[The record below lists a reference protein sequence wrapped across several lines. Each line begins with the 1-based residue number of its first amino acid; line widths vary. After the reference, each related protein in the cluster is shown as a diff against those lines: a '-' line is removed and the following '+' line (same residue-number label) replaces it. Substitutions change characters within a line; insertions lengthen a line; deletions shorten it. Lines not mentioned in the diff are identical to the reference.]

1 MIEKYIIRHII
12 WSTDDYRIFHKE
24 DSENV
29 KKLDRLRVVEVDITM
44 SETTD
49 MINELSREDPQFAK
63 GIQHYRQ
70 QYRYADAIEKLRKRA
85 KLTQTQLGDL
95 VGAPQS
101 AVARWER
108 GDANITMKTLE
119 KIAEATHTQLD
130 IKFVKDNE

>member
-1 MIEKYIIRHII
+1 MSLRNRLSRKRRRRLNKKSKKQTIEGG
-12 WSTDDYRIFHKE
+12 
-24 DSENV
+24 
-29 KKLDRLRVVEVDITM
+29 LITM

-95 VGAPQS
+95 VGASQS

-130 IKFVKDNE
+130 IKFVKDSE